1 MEKTLDGISD
11 PLLIQTTL
19 PFSLQIWCYLTA
31 AILSGFF
38 LLIELFKIAKKEKQI
53 RLWVGFVFSIM
64 ALFLALSHFHKRR
77 IECESLEKKLSFYD
91 TVALNGAQEYLHHI
105 EQLAKSLQ
113 SIYRDDILKADSS
126 ILKKWPYIER
136 VQWIDH
142 NKNLLHE
149 VESSQSKNSP
159 LLKTLFL
166 KNTGWILQNPDKES
180 PILIHYHTEN
190 DVSIYLQMDYK
201 PLSLG
206 FLTLKEKANTHY
218 TLGLLTQKNPTH
230 RFERLAEIPFVLNI
244 DRESPTTLLLHF
256 LLICL
261 LTFSSSYFLLRIY
274 HVSLYKKNL
283 TQPSLQ
289 TL

>member
-1 MEKTLDGISD
+1 
-11 PLLIQTTL
+11 
-19 PFSLQIWCYLTA
+19 
-31 AILSGFF
+31 
-38 LLIELFKIAKKEKQI
+38 
-53 RLWVGFVFSIM
+53 
-64 ALFLALSHFHKRR
+64 
-77 IECESLEKKLSFYD
+77 
-91 TVALNGAQEYLHHI
+91 
-105 EQLAKSLQ
+105 
-113 SIYRDDILKADSS
+113 
-126 ILKKWPYIER
+126 
-136 VQWIDH
+136 
-142 NKNLLHE
+142 
-149 VESSQSKNSP
+149 
-159 LLKTLFL
+159 
-166 KNTGWILQNPDKES
+166 
-180 PILIHYHTEN
+180 
-190 DVSIYLQMDYK
+190 MDYK